1 MKFVLAGALA
11 IAICLPVGLEEDL
24 RPNWVTLAAECGA
37 IALVSAALL
46 SWPVAV
52 ASIVLGGL
60 MVAGGDVDARMFLLP
75 YVVTWGTAGCG
86 VLAAAVLDQTDPW
99 FASAAAFGRAIST
112 ALILVSLRWC
122 YAKFRGREGLG
133 FGHVKLAAAVGAW
146 VPVQPIPLCFGLA
159 AGGALVTVLFARLRG
174 ETIDTSM
181 KITFGTFL
189 CPALRLVFYA
199 SVLPS

>member
-1 MKFVLAGALA
+1 MVIWYNGPKYRCGVSELECRVVRAERTMKFVLAGAVA
-11 IAICLPVGLEEDL
+11 IAICLPV
-24 RPNWVTLAAECGA
+24 
-37 IALVSAALL
+37 
-46 SWPVAV
+46 
-52 ASIVLGGL
+52 
-60 MVAGGDVDARMFLLP
+60 RMFLLP
-75 YVVTWGTAGCG
+75 DVVTWGTAGCG

-99 FASAAAFGRAIST
+99 FVSAVAFGRAIST
-112 ALILVSLRWC
+112 APILASLRWC